1 MRVFLSYST
10 ADEDFAKQLGSH
22 LSRRGCD
29 VWDPSE
35 QLFPGDNW
43 LLKIGEALKESKAM
57 VVLLSP
63 DSTKSEWVR
72 REIEYAVG
80 HRNYEGRLFPVL
92 VRPTDEVPWIL
103 RKFEILRANDNAAE
117 ISKRIATALRRVTY
131 AGGMPPS

>member
-1 MRVFLSYST
+1 MRVFLSYTT
-10 ADEDFAKQLGSH
+10 ADEDFAKELGSQ
-22 LSRRGCD
+22 LSRQGCD

-43 LLKIGEALKESKAM
+43 LLKIGEALKKSKAM

-63 DSTKSEWVR
+63 DSIKSDWVR

-80 HRNYEGRLFPVL
+80 DRNYKGRVFPVV

-103 RKFEILRANDNAAE
+103 RKFPILRANHNPAE
-117 ISKRIATALRRVTY
+117 IGKRIATALRRV
-131 AGGMPPS
+131 A